1 MGFLNYTALSTGQI
15 YFGVKLHFSVLGW
28 NLRTCFSFTFRT
40 QETLRQQKRLREV
53 DGPPL
58 GERQRGPDGGRVLP
72 VYGEEQFLL
81 AAPSVKEARKK
92 KPFIVKPLVEVSD
105 KLNISKV
112 AISDLSR
119 PPTERCCFCLRLVLQ
134 ELSPYRLWL

>member
-15 YFGVKLHFSVLGW
+15 YFGVKLHFSVLDW

-58 GERQRGPDGGRVLP
+58 GGRQRGPDGGRVLP
-72 VYGEEQFLL
+72 VDGEEQFLL
-81 AAPSVKEARKK
+81 AAPSVKE
-92 KPFIVKPLVEVSD
+92 E
-105 KLNISKV
+105 
-112 AISDLSR
+112 AIHCQALK
-119 PPTERCCFCLRLVLQ
+119 
-134 ELSPYRLWL
+134 